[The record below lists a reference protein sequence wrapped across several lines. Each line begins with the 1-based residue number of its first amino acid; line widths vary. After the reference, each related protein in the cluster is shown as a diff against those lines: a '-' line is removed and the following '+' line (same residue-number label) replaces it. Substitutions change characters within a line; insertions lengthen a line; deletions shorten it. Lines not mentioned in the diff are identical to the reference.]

1 MIRECQLTMYIS
13 SLCKH
18 GRSTLI
24 HLFFVGRKR
33 SYKAERAKE
42 KYRYDHHAFKEV
54 KGLFPAM
61 QLWLLISCNFDP
73 NCVVRATVNTRQDFW
88 HILDKFDV
96 WQVANRSGE
105 NLVTRQRN
113 DKLIS
118 WEAECVFWVNGMVAY
133 QVKVKYREERF
144 CTFLIKD
151 ITFAK
156 LMQEMKHNCLPL
168 AHLPSSNIRVR

>member
-1 MIRECQLTMYIS
+1 M
-13 SLCKH
+13 
-18 GRSTLI
+18 
-24 HLFFVGRKR
+24 
-33 SYKAERAKE
+33 
-42 KYRYDHHAFKEV
+42 
-54 KGLFPAM
+54 
-61 QLWLLISCNFDP
+61 
-73 NCVVRATVNTRQDFW
+73 
-88 HILDKFDV
+88 FDV
-96 WQVANRSGE
+96 WQVAYHRGE
-105 NLVTRQRN
+105 NLVTGSQN

-118 WEAECVFWVNGMVAY
+118 WEAESVFWVNGMVAY